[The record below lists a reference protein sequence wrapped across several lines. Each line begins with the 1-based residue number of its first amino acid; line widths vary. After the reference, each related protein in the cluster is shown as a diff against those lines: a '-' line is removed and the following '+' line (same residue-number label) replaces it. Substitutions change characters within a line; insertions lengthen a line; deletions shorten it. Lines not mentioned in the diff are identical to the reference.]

1 MERNWSPRPV
11 QITVDSAPTAQALFE
26 KLGDTPYDFVSL
38 HLNCALPATDVPRP
52 AQVRNLHGATSCLG
66 AMTHQGVAP
75 GASAFAIR
83 DPDGAYGTALCPLTT
98 DMRAAAREATTR
110 ALIAADRVS
119 EYPDLVWVAAT
130 PGDEEAVLAG
140 IEDIVG
146 ADVPIIGGSA
156 ADNTLA
162 GDWYVLDG
170 LSHAQA
176 GVVVSVLF
184 PSRPVSFAY
193 QNGYAPTAQT
203 GIITKAGA
211 RRVHEIDNRPAME
224 RYADWTGGDITHT
237 PGATAP
243 RAILSDSTMWPLGR
257 EIDGLGEVPFY
268 LLAHPAVAHGD
279 GSMDLFATVAAG
291 EKITLMHGT
300 KQSLIERAGRVA
312 ALARKNS
319 DTGPARPAGALM
331 IYCGGCMLHVQ
342 SDLGQVV
349 QGVTAALDGA
359 PFLGAFTFGEQGTL
373 IRGGNRH
380 GNLMISC
387 IVFG

>member
-1 MERNWSPRPV
+1 M

-26 KLGDTPYDFVSL
+26 KLGQTPYDFVSL
-38 HLNCALPATDVPRP
+38 HLNCALPASDIARP

-66 AMTHQGVAP
+66 AMTHDGPAP
-75 GASAFAIR
+75 GASAFAIH
-83 DPDGAYGTALCPLTT
+83 DPEGAYGTALGPLTT
-98 DMRAAAREATTR
+98 DMRTAAREATTR

-130 PGDEEAVLAG
+130 PGEEEAVLAG
-140 IEDIVG
+140 IGDVVG

-170 LSHAQA
+170 LNHAQA

-203 GIITKAGA
+203 GTITKAQA
-211 RRVHEIDNRPAME
+211 RKIFEIDDRPAME
-224 RYADWTGGDITHT
+224 VYADWTGGEIPHT
-237 PGATAP
+237 PGTSPP

-257 EIDGLGEVPFY
+257 DIDGLGPVPFY

-279 GSMDLFATVAAG
+279 GSIDLFATVVPG
-291 EKITLMHGT
+291 EKITLMQGT

-312 ALARKNS
+312 SLARKNS
-319 DTGPARPAGALM
+319 DTDDTAVPARPAGALM

-342 SDLGQVV
+342 SDLRQVV
-349 QGVTAALDGA
+349 QGVNAALDGA